1 MSDAIDRA
9 AERPA
14 ILDSAD
20 SFAGGDPVNDLA
32 ILLMRTWGEAE
43 PNSSVSRY
51 PCCHVAT
58 FADMARAVQAAGL
71 LAPGMRPTRTWRA
84 VAPEGHI
91 WCESSSEAEVRRHA
105 RPGDIVERLWATA
118 VREEWRAEGDERTA
132 DKGWL
137 HVDAVAD
144 TSDRNPYRQEADHA

>member
-1 MSDAIDRA
+1 MTGMEHAIDRA

-71 LAPGMRPTRTWRA
+71 LAPAPLREVQAEAWAECSQWHAEQGMPVNGA
-84 VAPEGHI
+84 
-91 WCESSSEAEVRRHA
+91 
-105 RPGDIVERLWATA
+105 AT
-118 VREEWRAEGDERTA
+118 E
-132 DKGWL
+132 
-137 HVDAVAD
+137 H
-144 TSDRNPYRQEADHA
+144 NPYRQEATR